1 MKHFATDTCHP
12 ESGSCRIEGSRRESL
27 KVTSVDARVMPGRE
41 LMNNPTRFDRSSSRA
56 QARDLAHNR

>member
-27 KVTSVDARVMPGRE
+27 KVTSVGCWGDAR
-41 LMNNPTRFDRSSSRA
+41 TRADEQSYKVRSFVIPSASEGSRP
-56 QARDLAHNR
+56 